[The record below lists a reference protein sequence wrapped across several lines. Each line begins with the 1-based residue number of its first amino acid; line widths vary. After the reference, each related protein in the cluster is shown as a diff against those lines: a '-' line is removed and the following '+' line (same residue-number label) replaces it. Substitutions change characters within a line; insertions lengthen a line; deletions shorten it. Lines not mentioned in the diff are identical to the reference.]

1 MRAATVIVGA
11 AAFSSCLIA
20 LAFLLSGNSSSSEQ
34 GAQRGRSPARQQ
46 AAETAGSSDSG
57 EAETPS
63 AGGLTQCGRGAA
75 SISVEGVSCTVGEEI
90 HRTYQN
96 GSHGTL
102 AATDPETGESVTV
115 KCAGTAPVICA
126 GAGGVN
132 VYFAPE
138 G

>member
-11 AAFSSCLIA
+11 TAFSSCLIA
-20 LAFLLSGNSSSSEQ
+20 LAFLLSGNGSSGQ
-34 GAQRGRSPARQQ
+34 GAQPARSQARQQ
-46 AAETAGSSDSG
+46 APQAGGSGGSGEVETA
-57 EAETPS
+57 
-63 AGGLTQCGRGAA
+63 AGGLQQCGSGEA

-90 HRTYQN
+90 HRTYLH

-102 AATDPETGESVTV
+102 AATDPDTGESITV
-115 KCAGTAPVICA
+115 KCGGTAPVICT